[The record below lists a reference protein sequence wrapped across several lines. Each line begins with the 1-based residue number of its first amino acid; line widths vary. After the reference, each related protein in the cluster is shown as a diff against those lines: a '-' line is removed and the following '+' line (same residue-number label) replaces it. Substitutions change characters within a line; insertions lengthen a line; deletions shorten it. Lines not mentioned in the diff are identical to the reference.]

1 MPSLCRPFERS
12 NKGERRT
19 RKRIGVAITTCA
31 FVLRGAV
38 WAGFSLFLSVET
50 TIPLG
55 ALRYDIGKERLIK
68 KKGGNERQAKMAEMK
83 LLCEN
88 NIKLD

>member
-1 MPSLCRPFERS
+1 MSSLCRPFERS

-19 RKRIGVAITTCA
+19 RKRIGVATTTSA

-55 ALRYDIGKERLIK
+55 AVRYDIGKERLI